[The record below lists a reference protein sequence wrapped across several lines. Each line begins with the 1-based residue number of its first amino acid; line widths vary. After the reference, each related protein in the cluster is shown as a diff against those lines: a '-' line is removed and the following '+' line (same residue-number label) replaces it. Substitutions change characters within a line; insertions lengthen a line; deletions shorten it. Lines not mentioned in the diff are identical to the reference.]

1 MVNIASRI
9 TTKLMRFFIMRILSS
24 TRADT
29 VVNIPGITHQ
39 LMEKKLKGSSARANR
54 DRIGYCCFKV
64 FRNTSQLI
72 RILLENRYATVCNL
86 AIYIPH
92 FMS

>member
-1 MVNIASRI
+1 MVNIANRI

-39 LMEKKLKGSSARANR
+39 LMEKKLNKGSSARVNR

-72 RILLENRYATVCNL
+72 Y
-86 AIYIPH
+86 Y
-92 FMS
+92 